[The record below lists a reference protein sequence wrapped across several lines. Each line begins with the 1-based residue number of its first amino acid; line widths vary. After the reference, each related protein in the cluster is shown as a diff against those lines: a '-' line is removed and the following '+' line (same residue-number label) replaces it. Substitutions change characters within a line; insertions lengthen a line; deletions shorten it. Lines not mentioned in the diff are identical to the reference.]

1 MKLETPA
8 AGLET
13 MYSGQGE
20 GSTIRTGIT
29 GVRWWVWVA
38 GALLLAMIG
47 YWLLVRNSAARSASQ
62 ASSAMGHQAVPVT
75 VAPATQGEFSRYI
88 TALGSVTPYYT
99 VTVKTRVD
107 GQLDTVNF
115 KEGQMV
121 AEGELLAQVDP
132 RPFQAALEQ
141 AQGQLAKD
149 KASLAYA
156 RVTIE
161 RDQVLFN
168 HNVISRDALDS
179 QTSTLGQYEGAI
191 ETDQANID
199 TARLNLIYSHI
210 TSPLSGRI
218 GLRLVDPGN
227 IIHATDTTG
236 IAVITQLQP
245 IAVLFNIP
253 EDDLPKVLSTLKTGR
268 TMTVQA
274 YDRDMKNRL
283 ADGSLL
289 TLDNQIDPT
298 TGTIRLKASFPN
310 TDNALF
316 PNQFVNVK
324 LLVDTDPKAVIV
336 QASAIQRSPQG
347 AFVFVVKPDQT
358 VAVRDITVGA
368 IQGETASIR
377 SGLQPGE
384 TVVTD
389 GVDKLQAG
397 SKVRVQA
404 QPATAQASVVTQGNQ

>member
-1 MKLETPA
+1 
-8 AGLET
+8 

-245 IAVLFNIP
+245 IAVLFNIAGRRSAQSVEHS
-253 EDDLPKVLSTLKTGR
+253 EDRAD
-268 TMTVQA
+268 
-274 YDRDMKNRL
+274 D
-283 ADGSLL
+283 DGSGLRSRHEEPARRRHAA
-289 TLDNQIDPT
+289 DP
-298 TGTIRLKASFPN
+298 RQPDRS
-310 TDNALF
+310 DHRH
-316 PNQFVNVK
+316 
-324 LLVDTDPKAVIV
+324 D
-336 QASAIQRSPQG
+336 SPQG
-347 AFVFVVKPDQT
+347 LVPEYRQC
-358 VAVRDITVGA
+358 AVSESVREREAAGRYR
-368 IQGETASIR
+368 TAR
-377 SGLQPGE
+377 
-384 TVVTD
+384 
-389 GVDKLQAG
+389 
-397 SKVRVQA
+397 R
-404 QPATAQASVVTQGNQ
+404 

>member
-1 MKLETPA
+1 MA
-8 AGLET
+8 DQLET
-13 MYSGQGE
+13 MYSAQGE
-20 GSTIRTGIT
+20 QVRTRTAT
-29 GVRWWVWVA
+29 GASRWWAWA
-38 GALLLAMIG
+38 IGALILAMIG
-47 YWLLVRNSAARSASQ
+47 YWLLARNSAAPSASQ
-62 ASSAMGHQAVPVT
+62 GSAAMGHQAVPVT
-75 VAPATQGEFSRYI
+75 VAPASQGEFNRYI
-88 TALGSVTPYYT
+88 TALGSVTPLNT
-99 VTVKTRVD
+99 VTVKTQVN
-107 GQLDTVNF
+107 GQLVSVNF

-121 AEGELLAQVDP
+121 REGELLAQVDP

-156 RVTIE
+156 RVTLD
-161 RDQVLFN
+161 RDQELFKE
-168 HNVISRDALDS
+168 NVISKDTLDS
-179 QTSTLGQYEGAI
+179 QTATLGQYDGAI

-227 IIHATDTTG
+227 IVHTTDTSG

-245 IAVLFNIP
+245 IAVLFSIP
-253 EDDLPKVLSTLKTGR
+253 EDDLPKVLSTLKNGQP
-268 TMTVQA
+268 MPAQA
-274 YDRDMKNRL
+274 YDRDMKTRL

-289 TLDNQIDPT
+289 TFDNQIDPT

-310 TDNALF
+310 TDNSLF

-358 VAVRDITVGA
+358 VSVRDVKVGA
-368 IQGETASIR
+368 TQGEIASIR

-384 TVVTD
+384 IVVTD

-404 QPATAQASVVTQGNQ
+404 QPAAVQASVVTQGNSQ